1 MRCDECSALWMERL
15 AGTLDADAARS
26 AKLDR
31 HLQECA
37 SCRGEAAALGALWRE
52 LGELETPPPSPA
64 LRARFDEWLEEERD
78 KAAAPAGG
86 RFGLGR
92 LREALHMPEGGG
104 RVELRLAW
112 TAAALL
118 VGVLLGAR
126 LGGRPAEMR
135 ELRQEVRS
143 LGHLVTLSM
152 LQQESASARLQGV
165 SLSGLAGDDA
175 RVLEALLDAV
185 SRDPS
190 VNVRLAAVDA
200 LAGAA
205 ASPRVRERALAELP
219 AQASPMVQIALVDL
233 VLAGDGAAAR
243 RELQRLTQDDR
254 LHPATREHLARRL
267 GQQT

>member
-1 MRCDECSALWMERL
+1 MRCDECSALWMDRL
-15 AGTLDADAARS
+15 AGTLDADPVRAAE
-26 AKLDR
+26 LER
-31 HLQECA
+31 HLAECE
-37 SCRGEAAALGALWRE
+37 SCRGEAAALGALWRD
-52 LGELETPPPSPA
+52 LGELETPAPSPA
-64 LRARFDEWLEEERD
+64 LHAGFHEWLEEERE
-78 KAAAPAGG
+78 KAAAPAGW
-86 RFGLGR
+86 RLGLRG
-92 LREALHMPEGGG
+92 LLGGG

-112 TAAALL
+112 SAAALVL
-118 VGVLLGAR
+118 GVLLGAR
-126 LGGRPAEMR
+126 LGGPPEEMR

-205 ASPRVRERALAELP
+205 GTPRVRERALAELP
-219 AQASPMVQIALVDL
+219 AQSSPMVQIALVDL

-254 LHPATREHLARRL
+254 LHQATREHLARRL
-267 GQQT
+267 GRQT

>member
-1 MRCDECSALWMERL
+1 MERL
-15 AGTLDADAARS
+15 AGTLDADPDRAAE
-26 AKLDR
+26 LDR
-31 HLQECA
+31 HLAECE
-37 SCRGEAAALGALWRE
+37 SCRGETAALGALWRE
-52 LGELETPPPSPA
+52 LGELETPPPTPA
-64 LRARFDEWLEEERD
+64 LRARFHEWLEEERE

-86 RFGLGR
+86 RLVLGR
-92 LREALHMPEGGG
+92 LRSLLGGG

-165 SLSGLAGDDA
+165 GLSGLAGDDP

-185 SRDPS
+185 SRDAS

-205 ASPRVRERALAELP
+205 GSPRVRERALAELP

-254 LHPATREHLARRL
+254 LHEATREHLARRL
-267 GQQT
+267 GRQT